1 MPLAHCRAMAAS
13 ILICSKLD
21 KKCTTSC
28 HSSIDQVFLGGNF
41 YLAPNVR
48 VKCSTWAVIA
58 AANVVFISAYE
69 RAPPA
74 HKARAACCPLRFLSN
89 PSVGHADLLS
99 HSSMSPIKR
108 YILFNWEPAE
118 ILLLGRYR
126 DGNKGNGNA
135 NISNHPL
142 FLHSRTLSLSD
153 NSAQFT
159 AAAAKTFVGYHP
171 QMTSTPRLGGKSPLN
186 LSY

>member
-1 MPLAHCRAMAAS
+1 M
-13 ILICSKLD
+13 
-21 KKCTTSC
+21 
-28 HSSIDQVFLGGNF
+28 
-41 YLAPNVR
+41 
-48 VKCSTWAVIA
+48 
-58 AANVVFISAYE
+58 SAYGPNPL
-69 RAPPA
+69 PPSCGRPLCTST
-74 HKARAACCPLRFLSN
+74 ARSQSAACCPPRFLSN

-159 AAAAKTFVGYHP
+159 AAAAKTLVGYHP
-171 QMTSTPRLGGKSPLN
+171 QMTSTPRLGGGKSPLN